1 MRCWRC
7 HSPYALF
14 CLKFKRPSQTL
25 AFIPNDAYVCLGNV
39 GLGDI
44 ATYFDRLFSLA
55 TSYFEDLGVI
65 VLLGSP
71 ENATL
76 PYQIMQLRTGY
87 ELDVAQ
93 GHRCYYLPC
102 VCSRLLLSM
111 DWDADMLSIKN
122 LKFGH
127 GSHIVVAEN
136 TALAVVFMGNRP
148 IWIWQIYV

>member
-1 MRCWRC
+1 MSVWGMWAWVIL
-7 HSPYALF
+7 P
-14 CLKFKRPSQTL
+14 
-25 AFIPNDAYVCLGNV
+25 
-39 GLGDI
+39 
-44 ATYFDRLFSLA
+44 RLFRPLGFSFGLALALSLG
-55 TSYFEDLGVI
+55 DLGVI

-87 ELDVAQ
+87 RLMRRQ
-93 GHRCYYLPC
+93 GHQCYYLSC

-122 LKFGH
+122 LKFGY

-136 TALAVVFMGNRP
+136 TAFVGG
-148 IWIWQIYV
+148 I